1 MNINFHTASPA
12 ANKTARPLAFVM
24 AAVLTLGMLQ
34 SIDMLA
40 TQEQGA
46 SIMARAA
53 STVMAAV
60 RPA

>member
-1 MNINFHTASPA
+1 MNTNFHTASPV

-34 SIDMLA
+34 SIDTLA
-40 TQEQGA
+40 SREQGA
-46 SIMARAA
+46 SMMARAA